1 MAIRTRTLDIVV
13 RGGHQTQVNLQF
25 LFSLR
30 FLTLNFGPLGQN
42 WVLLEVATAL
52 KRLEHSHFVG
62 ILQIRAYRNSHP
74 DARDSHAQWF
84 QQFR

>member
-1 MAIRTRTLDIVV
+1 VAIRTRTLDTVV

-25 LFSLR
+25 LFSIRL
-30 FLTLNFGPLGQN
+30 LTSNFGPLGQN
-42 WVLLEVATAL
+42 WGLLEVATAL
-52 KRLEHSHFVG
+52 ERLEHGDFIG
-62 ILQIRAYRNSHP
+62 ILQIRPNRNSDA